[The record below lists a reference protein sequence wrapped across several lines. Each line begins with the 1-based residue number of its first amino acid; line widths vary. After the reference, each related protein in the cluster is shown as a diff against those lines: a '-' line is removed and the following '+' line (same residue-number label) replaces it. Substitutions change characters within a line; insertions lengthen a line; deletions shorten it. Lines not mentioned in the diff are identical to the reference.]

1 MTVVAASG
9 IVAAYGAREVL
20 HGCDLT
26 IDAGE
31 VVAVVGPNGAG
42 KSTIVRILAGL
53 LRPGAGEV
61 RIRGRRLDTLTR
73 RDIAREV
80 AVVPQAFEP
89 LFPFTVRE
97 IVALGRTARLD
108 AFGRGSR
115 DDREAIDRAIDALE
129 LAALADRPIDGISG
143 GERQRVVLAMAL
155 AQETP
160 VLLLDEP
167 TVHLDPAHQ
176 LATIHLVQR
185 LARGRGLA
193 VLAVVHDLNLAAL
206 ADRII
211 VIAAGRVVRDGTPLA
226 VLEPGLVR
234 DVFGDGWTVI
244 RRDGRPVVV
253 PAVSETASLATTM
266 RVG

>member
-1 MTVVAASG
+1 MSLVAATGVVAG
-9 IVAAYGAREVL
+9 YGTREVL
-20 HGCDLT
+20 HGCDLAV
-26 IDAGE
+26 DAGE

-42 KSTIVRILAGL
+42 KSTIVRVLAGL
-53 LRPGAGEV
+53 VRPRDGEV
-61 RIRGRRLDTLTR
+61 TVGGRRLATLSR
-73 RDIAREV
+73 AEIAREV
-80 AVVPQAFEP
+80 AVVPQAFET

-108 AFGRGSR
+108 AFGRGSA
-115 DDREAIDRAIDALE
+115 DDREAIARAISALDLE
-129 LAALADRPIDGISG
+129 SLADRPIDAISG

-176 LATIHLVQR
+176 LATMRLVGR
-185 LARGRGLA
+185 LARERGLA

-206 ADRII
+206 ADRI
-211 VIAAGRVVRDGTPLA
+211 VVVADGRVVRDGDPLA
-226 VLEPGLVR
+226 VLEPALVR
-234 DVFGDGWTVI
+234 SVFGEGWTVM
-244 RRDGRPVVV
+244 RRDGRPVIV
-253 PAVSETASLATTM
+253 PSLGAERTTTI